1 MPRCGCLCGHRTVC
15 EKTTSFLL
23 ASLRSRCL
31 ASSGS
36 YSLTSVIQQRSQ
48 APQRIPEYVC
58 LAMLM
63 QTQCVP
69 STWVRGFF
77 DDSASHLS
85 ERCIAVLLAE
95 NKCGNLQCLII
106 RDLPKTCHVLTNCT
120 MTRTNVLLWLATRI
134 PIQIR
139 EKNLQTT
146 PSHRVTVASN
156 DADLLPSPSWT
167 QQRLSSSPARRWH
180 TDHHTSRS
188 YPRGCRGT
196 NGGTRNHKDATCPTD
211 R

>member
-1 MPRCGCLCGHRTVC
+1 MCH
-15 EKTTSFLL
+15 
-23 ASLRSRCL
+23 
-31 ASSGS
+31 
-36 YSLTSVIQQRSQ
+36 Q
-48 APQRIPEYVC
+48 
-58 LAMLM
+58 
-63 QTQCVP
+63 
-69 STWVRGFF
+69 RGFEDF

-95 NKCGNLQCLII
+95 NKCGNLQCLIV

-120 MTRTNVLLWLATRI
+120 MTRTSVLLWLATRI
-134 PIQIR
+134 PIQSR

-180 TDHHTSRS
+180 THHHTSRS
-188 YPRGCRGT
+188 CPRACRGT
-196 NGGTRNHKDATCPTD
+196 DGGTRNHQRCNLSH
-211 R
+211 